1 MASNF
6 SFAKLNTN
14 QYWEVQLDRIEVASQ
29 DLNVCEYL
37 ESESGKCGVAIDTGT
52 SLLAGPRRYDILYML
67 V

>member
-14 QYWEVQLDRIEVASQ
+14 QYWEVGLDKIEVNSQ
-29 DLNVCEYL
+29 DLNICGYL
-37 ESESGKCGVAIDTGT
+37 EAESGKCGVAIDTGT
-52 SLLAGPRRYDILYML
+52 SLLAGPRKYTLF